1 MGKKYGVSFSIWR
14 LIGLS
19 AFKQRVSR
27 KTGVPLTKRGMN
39 EKVGRSIINMF
50 LDK

>member
-14 LIGLS
+14 LIGVS
-19 AFKQRVSR
+19 AFKQKVSR
-27 KTGVPLTKRGMN
+27 KSGVPLTKKGMN

-50 LDK
+50 FGK